1 MFDRLRVSLPR
12 LPLGAASDT
21 ERETAATPKGT
32 YVTRRRVIIESF
44 VVGVIIVA
52 VIALT
57 VTGLTGRAVERGLY
71 ATGLWVPVTGATTVA
86 PTQFDEPT
94 PIMADPA
101 SDLPPVLPAATAGVA
116 PDADQVRA
124 AIAGIDRSSIGGRI
138 HASVIDL
145 TTGEMLYSEN
155 ADQPAIPASTMKV
168 LTSVAVLKEY
178 GPEHRFRTRVV
189 LMDEPTATT
198 PASPSASTPAS
209 PTPQTPTPASSTP
222 PTIVLVGGG
231 DPYLNTGELDDSYP
245 APTVGTLAKRTAEA
259 LRTQGVDTVSLGYD
273 DTLFEGPAWNP
284 TWPSN
289 YTDQVTPVSALTVNQ
304 GRFTG
309 ESPGRR
315 YSDPS
320 GHAAGAFRDALEA
333 EGITVTGDPNATPAP
348 ADSAEIAVL
357 ESLPLGEIVEHLMR
371 VSDNDAAEIMFRHVA
386 IAQDKPASFDG
397 GRAAVAE
404 AITTL
409 SSWPAGTVIHDG
421 SGLSRETTITTDTL
435 ARLMPVIT
443 TDESRYRS
451 VMTGMPVGGVDGSLR
466 LRFVVDGTTAGRGTV
481 RAKTGTLRQV
491 HSLAGYVRSADG
503 ALIGFAFVSNGADDE
518 YLARTWLERASA
530 AMAAC
535 GCN

>member
-1 MFDRLRVSLPR
+1 M
-12 LPLGAASDT
+12 
-21 ERETAATPKGT
+21 
-32 YVTRRRVIIESF
+32 TRRRVIIESF

-57 VTGLTGRAVERGLY
+57 VTGLAGRAVERGLY
-71 ATGLWVPVTGATTVA
+71 ATGLWVPITGATTVA

-94 PIMADPA
+94 PIAADPA
-101 SDLPPVLPAATAGVA
+101 SDLPPVLPAATAGSA

-124 AIAGIDRSSIGGRI
+124 AITGIDRSSIGGRM
-138 HASVIDL
+138 HASVINL

-189 LMDEPTATT
+189 LLDEPT
-198 PASPSASTPAS
+198 STPTAS
-209 PTPQTPTPASSTP
+209 PTGAPTSPPPTPTAP
-222 PTIVLVGGG
+222 PTVVLVGGG
-231 DPYLNTGELDDSYP
+231 DPYLNTGELADSYP
-245 APTVGTLAKRTAEA
+245 APTVGTLAQRTAES
-259 LRTQGVDTVSLGYD
+259 LRNQGIDTVTLGYD
-273 DTLFEGPAWNP
+273 DSLFEGPAWNP

-304 GRFTG
+304 GRLTG

-315 YSDPS
+315 YTDPA
-320 GHAAGAFRDALEA
+320 GHAAETFRDALEA
-333 EGITVTGDPNATPAP
+333 EGITVTGDPTVTLAAANAT
-348 ADSAEIAVL
+348 EIAVL
-357 ESLPLGEIVEHLMR
+357 ESLPLAEIVEHLMR

-409 SSWPAGTVIHDG
+409 SSWPDGTVIHDG

-443 TDESRYRS
+443 TDETRYRS

-491 HSLAGYVRSADG
+491 HSLAGYVHSADG

-535 GCN
+535 GCQ